1 MSKFGPRP
9 TENNDPM
16 ATDPADFE
24 NPMAEDLEPSAE
36 ADVLGEQQAL
46 SAEEL
51 LGLLEQANAEVE
63 QQKNAVLLAQAEQ
76 ENLRKRAIRDVEKA
90 RKFALDGF
98 AKELL
103 PIKDSLELGLSAA
116 REVEGNHEK
125 VLEGMEMTLNLLT
138 AAMEKHHIQ
147 EINPVGQPFDPER
160 HQAMATQPSDQY
172 QPNTVITV
180 YQKGYLLNDRLI
192 RPAMVIVSQS

>member
-1 MSKFGPRP
+1 VSKFGPRP